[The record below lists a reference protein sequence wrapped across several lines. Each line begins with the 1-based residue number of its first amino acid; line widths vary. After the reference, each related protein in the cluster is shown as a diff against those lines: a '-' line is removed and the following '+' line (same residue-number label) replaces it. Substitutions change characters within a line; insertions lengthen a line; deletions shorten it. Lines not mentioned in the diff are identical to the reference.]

1 MNERNC
7 PNCGAPYKTELS
19 TCPYCGTSYFD
30 MSAIDINDCKP
41 FYLKLKIGNMV
52 FTSKV
57 VVASDIQM
65 NFQEDTRSF
74 MGKFGEKIGEIV
86 VNRYMDI
93 DMRFRSIHD
102 PDDVLCTMEVKDDV
116 D

>member
-1 MNERNC
+1 MNQRNC

-41 FYLKLKIGNMV
+41 FYLKLKMGNMV

-57 VVASDIQM
+57 IVKSDVQIIF
-65 NFQEDTRSF
+65 NEESYDA
-74 MGKFGEKIGEIV
+74 IGRYGDEVGRIS
-86 VNRYMDI
+86 VNRNIDI
-93 DMRFRSIHD
+93 DMHFKSVYD
-102 PDDVLCTMEVKDDV
+102 PNRILCTLEVKDDV

>member
-1 MNERNC
+1 MRQRNC
-7 PNCGAPYKTELS
+7 PNCGAPYKTELN

-30 MSAIDINDCKP
+30 MSAIDINEGKP
-41 FYLKLKIGNMV
+41 FYLKLKTGNMI

-57 VVASDIQM
+57 VVVPDIQM

-74 MGKFGEKIGEIV
+74 TGRFGEKIGEIV

-102 PDDVLCTMEVKDDV
+102 SDDVLCTMEVEE
-116 D
+116 

>member
-1 MNERNC
+1 MNQRNC

-74 MGKFGEKIGEIV
+74 MGKFGEKIEEIV